1 MNKLS
6 NLEKKWTMNTRF
18 TFCMIK
24 PDSFK
29 KDCVS
34 DILLELL
41 KAGFKV
47 RGIKITMLTKSKAE
61 QFYDIHHGKEFFD
74 RLTTF
79 ISSGPVMAMVLE
91 RANAVETLREV
102 IGKTDPAQAA
112 DGTIRKLYGTNT
124 TFNAIHASD
133 SYENAEREW
142 SFFFSKREI
151 Y

>member
-1 MNKLS
+1 
-6 NLEKKWTMNTRF
+6 MNTRF

-24 PDSFK
+24 PDAFK
-29 KDCVS
+29 SDTVS
-34 DILLELL
+34 DILLDIL
-41 KAGFKV
+41 KAGFKI

-61 QFYDIHHGKEFFD
+61 QFYDIHQGKEFFD

-79 ISSGPVMAMVLE
+79 MSSGPVMAMVLE
-91 RANAVETLREV
+91 RPDAVESLRKL
-102 IGKTDPAQAA
+102 IGKTDPAQA
-112 DGTIRKLYGTNT
+112 DEGTIRKKFGSDT
-124 TFNAIHASD
+124 THNAVHAAD

>member
-1 MNKLS
+1 
-6 NLEKKWTMNTRF
+6 MNTRF

-34 DILLELL
+34 DILLLLL

-47 RGIKITMLTKSKAE
+47 RGIKITMLTQGKAE
-61 QFYDIHHGKEFFD
+61 QFYDIHRGKDFFD
-74 RLTTF
+74 KLTAF

-142 SFFFSKREI
+142 CFFFSKREI

>member
-1 MNKLS
+1 
-6 NLEKKWTMNTRF
+6 MNTRF
-18 TFCMIK
+18 TFSMIK

-29 KDCVS
+29 NDCVS
-34 DILLELL
+34 EILLEIL
-41 KAGFKV
+41 KAGFKI

-61 QFYDIHHGKEFFD
+61 QFYDVHKGKDFFD
-74 RLTTF
+74 KLTTF

-91 RANAVETLREV
+91 RADAVDTLRKV
-102 IGKTDPAQAA
+102 IGKTDPSQAEE
-112 DGTIRKLYGTNT
+112 GTIRKLYGTNT
-124 TFNAIHASD
+124 TYNAIHASD

>member
-1 MNKLS
+1 
-6 NLEKKWTMNTRF
+6 MNTRF

-34 DILLELL
+34 DILLLIL

-47 RGIKITMLTKSKAE
+47 RGIKITMLTQGKAE
-61 QFYDIHHGKEFFD
+61 QFYDIHRGKDFFD
-74 RLTTF
+74 KLTAF

-142 SFFFSKREI
+142 CFFFSKREI